1 MSLVASAL
9 CDLQLRSH
17 ILFLAV
23 LDLLFPHCLEKYTYN
38 LVENLLDF
46 EYELKKP
53 YLLYRNAAQE
63 VNGIW
68 FYNEDECE
76 EVANLFNRIL
86 SEYSKIP
93 PNAVIPSLKRTLLP
107 MSSFSSEIG
116 VQFETN
122 LNICTQFWKSYI
134 KRPMILVGPS
144 LGSAV
149 AIDFVVIYP
158 EAVENLV
165 LIDASVYR
173 GNRKPSNLT

>member
-1 MSLVASAL
+1 V
-9 CDLQLRSH
+9 D
-17 ILFLAV
+17 
-23 LDLLFPHCLEKYTYN
+23 DN

-63 VNGIW
+63 VNGWAFDILGW
-68 FYNEDECE
+68 GFSDLAEKLTSCDVVSKHEHFY
-76 EVANLFNRIL
+76 
-86 SEYSKIP
+86 
-93 PNAVIPSLKRTLLP
+93 
-107 MSSFSSEIG
+107 
-116 VQFETN
+116 
-122 LNICTQFWKSYI
+122 QFWKSYI

-165 LIDASVYR
+165 LIDA
-173 GNRKPSNLT
+173 